1 MVNAVLVNRVLDKLR
16 ELADVSTA
24 REMNGVRVADILP
37 IKGKPASLTRWVA
50 NEMGEP
56 QSRIQA
62 CVSLLGQKG
71 LLQPGKPSPTPTARW
86 VALDGEYI
94 APE

>member
-37 IKGKPASLTRWVA
+37 VEGKPASLTRRIA
-50 NEMGEP
+50 NELGEL
-56 QSRIQA
+56 QSRVQL
-62 CVSLLGQKG
+62 CVSLLGRRG
-71 LLQPGKPSPTPTARW
+71 LLEPGTPSPTPSARW
-86 VALDGEYI
+86 VALDGEYV
-94 APE
+94 ALE